1 MFVGE
6 APTQVHPHYQ
16 CERAGATDWAGA
28 IILALSGPFSDD
40 PELIWTTPI
49 VHSHLSCVA
58 SAGGTTIPVNYPAEG
73 MWRAG
78 VAARGLR
85 ATGLCESAGPL
96 GCILAA
102 TEFGTWVV
110 DLDAGLPTLRPQE
123 YSHFYGC
130 FNVVPPAGVAP
141 GAYERV
147 FAYGSVGGA
156 LTPLLSDGTF
166 GSTQLGPLNDNTTDA
181 MPYDGLSDSGGFVI
195 TNHTRNRIE
204 SLQYDVDGN
213 MVGGGLV
220 PTTALSGFSGNA
232 VSAMARSVAARAQG
246 GGYDVLIAMD
256 GAPGELVRSTLG
268 GTTATSVAP
277 LGNGPRRL
285 RAAGDIAVVS
295 NFDSDDLTV
304 LRWTPGGTVEVVT
317 TVDVGDGPIGIDLLP
332 LSGGETAVISTGYFD
347 DTYTVTVLDAGGS
360 VVSNTTMPIPEGCSS
375 PGHAI
380 WIDTG
385 TEIRAIISCNGTSN
399 LHVVDVNF

>member
-1 MFVGE
+1 
-6 APTQVHPHYQ
+6 
-16 CERAGATDWAGA
+16 
-28 IILALSGPFSDD
+28 
-40 PELIWTTPI
+40 
-49 VHSHLSCVA
+49 
-58 SAGGTTIPVNYPAEG
+58 
-73 MWRAG
+73 
-78 VAARGLR
+78 
-85 ATGLCESAGPL
+85 
-96 GCILAA
+96 
-102 TEFGTWVV
+102 
-110 DLDAGLPTLRPQE
+110 
-123 YSHFYGC
+123 
-130 FNVVPPAGVAP
+130 
-141 GAYERV
+141 
-147 FAYGSVGGA
+147 
-156 LTPLLSDGTF
+156 
-166 GSTQLGPLNDNTTDA
+166 
-181 MPYDGLSDSGGFVI
+181 
-195 TNHTRNRIE
+195 
-204 SLQYDVDGN
+204 LQYDVDGN

-232 VSAMARSVAARAQG
+232 VSAMARSVGARAQG

-304 LRWTPGGTVEVVT
+304 LRWTPGGTVEVAT

-332 LSGGETAVISTGYFD
+332 ISGGETAVISTGYFD

-399 LHVVDVNF
+399 LHVLDVSF